1 MREGGSLAHVGPNPG
16 AGGGGPYW
24 CGFIVQ
30 APWRTYVN
38 YNDPRLIKN
47 YYPKMKE
54 WFSYVDKY
62 TVDGLLKRW
71 PDTQYR
77 DWFLGD
83 WLAPIGVDAG
93 AQSSVDLVNNC
104 FISECLGTME
114 KIALMLGEKEEAEK
128 FGLD

>member
-1 MREGGSLAHVGPNPG
+1 
-16 AGGGGPYW
+16 
-24 CGFIVQ
+24 
-30 APWRTYVN
+30 
-38 YNDPRLIKN
+38 
-47 YYPKMKE
+47 MKE

-128 FGLD
+128 FAMRRKNLNELIHQKFYHPGKGIYSTG

>member
-1 MREGGSLAHVGPNPG
+1 M
-16 AGGGGPYW
+16 
-24 CGFIVQ
+24 
-30 APWRTYVN
+30 
-38 YNDPRLIKN
+38 
-47 YYPKMKE
+47 
-54 WFSYVDKY
+54 
-62 TVDGLLKRW
+62 DGLLKRW

-114 KIALMLGEKEEAEK
+114 KSSSDAWGKRGGREVCYAQEESK
-128 FGLD
+128 